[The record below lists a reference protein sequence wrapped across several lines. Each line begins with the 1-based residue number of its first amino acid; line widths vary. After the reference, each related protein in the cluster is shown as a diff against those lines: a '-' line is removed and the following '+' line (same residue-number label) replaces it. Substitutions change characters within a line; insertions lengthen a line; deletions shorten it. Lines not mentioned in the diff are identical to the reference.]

1 MLVLR
6 DRIRGLCGSLGTGT
20 VALLRLSVLPLK
32 VELSDM
38 LRDVPAA
45 LTSQRSLG
53 VTLVSPY
60 FAARVLEPV
69 LDHGRTNARII
80 MEFHSIFISYAARQ
94 QLLLHL

>member
-1 MLVLR
+1 MLVLQ
-6 DRIRGLCGSLGTGT
+6 DRIRRLCGSLGTGT

-32 VELSDM
+32 VEFSDM
-38 LRDVPAA
+38 LRDVPTA

-80 MEFHSIFISYAARQ
+80 MEFHSMFISCAARQ
-94 QLLLHL
+94 QVLLHL